1 MISYSGLTN
10 YGKANL
16 PSIEG
21 WGQTMNIVKDPP
33 RSVMTR
39 YIEKVGQNNY
49 MNDEIEESNDRAA
62 EYINVYARGV
72 NPSVNVS
79 FGNYQNQSLTGNTK
93 VTQSYLP
100 YRIMKDGAFRPPV
113 MTKEELTPLS
123 RQARPNTTVFTQAY
137 FPNYT
142 KTITE
147 DHEEY
152 KAIKL
157 STLHTSIK
165 PTATYRLEKPL
176 DYFDTKHNIKDIVA
190 IDKSAGKSGMKSM
203 DITETTVGVP
213 VGGIKQDPIYAYG
226 YTNKTDLN
234 SLNNFNQVVF
244 IEPTGGIKETPLQVS
259 GYTNK
264 NDNNRNNVL
273 DVIDP
278 TRGLKNQLNVSYD
291 TIKTGYTTDTKNY
304 QDIHL
309 NKKLSSEFT
318 TNKFQNIESKPIDSS
333 YQIEL
338 TRNRPLIEI
347 QSQKTSSGNFSDV
360 IVDREVKLA
369 DKLNYGEFDTKQS
382 FPMKIEDRVFM
393 KLKNKRK

>member
-1 MISYSGLTN
+1 
-10 YGKANL
+10 
-16 PSIEG
+16 
-21 WGQTMNIVKDPP
+21 
-33 RSVMTR
+33 MTR

-49 MNDEIEESNDRAA
+49 MNDQIEESNDRAA

-79 FGNYQNQSLTGNTK
+79 FGNYQNQSLTGNTT

-123 RQARPNTTVFTQAY
+123 RQARPNTTVFTKAY

-165 PTATYRLEKPL
+165 PTATYRLEKPI
-176 DYFDTKHNIKDIVA
+176 DYFDTKHNIKDVIA

-203 DITETTVGVP
+203 DITETTVGIP

-234 SLNNFNQVVF
+234 NLNNFNQV
-244 IEPTGGIKETPLQVS
+244 
-259 GYTNK
+259 
-264 NDNNRNNVL
+264 
-273 DVIDP
+273 DVIEP
-278 TRGLKNQLNVSYD
+278 TRGLKNQLNVSYN

-347 QSQKTSSGNFSDV
+347 QSQKTSGNFSDI
-360 IVDREVKLA
+360 IVDRDVKLA
-369 DKLNYGEFDTKQS
+369 DKLNYGEFDTKQN